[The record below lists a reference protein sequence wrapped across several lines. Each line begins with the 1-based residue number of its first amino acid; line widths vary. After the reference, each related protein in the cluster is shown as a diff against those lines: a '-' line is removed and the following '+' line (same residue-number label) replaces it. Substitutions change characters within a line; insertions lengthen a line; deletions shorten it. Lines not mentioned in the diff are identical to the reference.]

1 MLYRIY
7 NLFDSAY
14 RVVSQPAVSAAA
26 LVPIW
31 LASGLLTS
39 NYTRPWSTVAHQFRK
54 SPAVDNY
61 AQPVDNTLLYHR
73 VTD

>member
-26 LVPIW
+26 PVPIR
-31 LASGLLTS
+31 LASGLLTTRSIAVQCPVSTLPMSLKLAFS
-39 NYTRPWSTVAHQFRK
+39 NDTG
-54 SPAVDNY
+54 
-61 AQPVDNTLLYHR
+61 
-73 VTD
+73 